1 MPRAAGAAP
10 RRPGPE
16 ILTGAPGAD
25 DALACAVRACCA
37 EAPAGG
43 GVLIVCGAAFEIGG
57 GAEPAAKPEE
67 VLSFPR
73 DAPGL
78 VFTMSQALLAFDDS
92 DSVRAALVQPTA
104 GVQGAKR
111 DSARRA
117 STAES
122 EHRPPPSGRW
132 LVLGIPSERVFAEAC
147 LAAALPAL
155 PEILAQLAS

>member
-1 MPRAAGAAP
+1 MMARGQLGELHWDDRFLAELPVDPDATNRSRQVRGAVA
-10 RRPGPE
+10 
-16 ILTGAPGAD
+16 
-25 DALACAVRACCA
+25 
-37 EAPAGG
+37 
-43 GVLIVCGAAFEIGG
+43 
-57 GAEPAAKPEE
+57 
-67 VLSFPR
+67 S
-73 DAPGL
+73 
-78 VFTMSQALLAFDDS
+78 
-92 DSVRAALVQPTA
+92 LVQPTA

>member
-1 MPRAAGAAP
+1 M
-10 RRPGPE
+10 
-16 ILTGAPGAD
+16 
-25 DALACAVRACCA
+25 
-37 EAPAGG
+37 
-43 GVLIVCGAAFEIGG
+43 LIVCGAAFEIGG

-67 VLSFPR
+67 APSR

-78 VFTMSQALLAFDDS
+78 VFTMSQALLALDDS